1 MGVLKLMPGNGQR
14 EVLKNGRVVGRLVLK
29 NGKWIFRYKKKPL
42 QDGLEEIEGFLDELN
57 GGRFAK
63 AS

>member
-1 MGVLKLMPGNGQR
+1 MGVLRLMPGNGQR

-29 NGKWIFRYKKKPL
+29 DGKWVFRKKKPIKE
-42 QDGLEEIEGFLDELN
+42 GWEEIEGFLDELN